1 MKKIGSRIKQLRQG
15 ANLTQEQL
23 AQQLHVTRQAVSNWE
38 NAKTQP
44 DLEMLQQ
51 LAKVLGVSPEELIY
65 GVKKNSL
72 LPMQREDQPM
82 FENIGEKLKKTA
94 VVTLWGGIILSF
106 ILGLALRFPIAIL
119 IGCLIS
125 LVVSWVIYGLGQVVE
140 NTDQTLELLRSV
152 AGAVDAPVPDAPPL
166 PGTLEVPR
174 LRHL

>member
-1 MKKIGSRIKQLRQG
+1 
-15 ANLTQEQL
+15 
-23 AQQLHVTRQAVSNWE
+23 
-38 NAKTQP
+38 
-44 DLEMLQQ
+44 
-51 LAKVLGVSPEELIY
+51 
-65 GVKKNSL
+65 
-72 LPMQREDQPM
+72 M

-152 AGAVDAPVPDAPPL
+152 AGAVDAPVPDAPLSLAPWKCRAC
-166 PGTLEVPR
+166 GTYSPARELRCIQCDTPR
-174 LRHL
+174 NDPINRD